1 MLLNISPNKWFSIT
15 GIALLCFLAGIPGDK
30 LSAAG
35 DTDSLKQ
42 LIAGKNDDSEKSEL
56 LLNLSSY
63 YYSRNI
69 HDSAEYFCLQA
80 LAIANDINDKTGII
94 DSYYRLGLIYNRR
107 GDFVM
112 ASERALKSLNLAKP
126 LNDSLR
132 LTRINYLYGMASYN
146 QGKNDSALYYYRES
160 YLMAS
165 QMGDIQRLIAIYN
178 GTGNIYQSISVYD
191 SAAYY
196 YLKAIRLCEEYNYHQ
211 FLGMMY
217 NNLGKTLT
225 LLGEYDESLRYL
237 KRSLEINRKSN
248 FTKDIAL
255 NLTNIGI
262 VYYNML
268 EDDSA
273 RSYYDQ
279 AMELLKTAQ
288 LPQELANLYVNYGVL
303 HLKKNEND
311 KALVNFRK
319 ALDYYYSWNYSDGIA
334 IGLMN
339 IGRAYSN
346 LGKYQQAYAVM
357 DSALDVSR
365 ESGSLVN
372 QRDIYYHLSQNAYKA
387 RNYKKA
393 YEYYIL
399 RTNLK
404 DSIYTL
410 ESTRLINDLK
420 LAYEREQ
427 DQTQI
432 LSLKNLNLEMALDL
446 QRQKS
451 QLNATLFTGIVI
463 VVLALFLLLYFRQLS
478 RKNKIIT
485 KQKIQQLEEE
495 KKLLA
500 ARLLVEGQEEERK
513 RIARELHDGLGVL
526 LSATKMQFTTIKN
539 RSPENKPLIER
550 ATQLLE
556 QASSDVRKISHN
568 MMPGLLT
575 KLGLYEAA
583 ADLIERINETENINA
598 RFRISGDKSRL
609 PENKEI
615 MLYRI
620 VQELVNNTL
629 KHARAGKIELTIETS
644 PGTLLMH
651 YMDNGVGFEVQKHLD
666 SETGSFGLKSLQSRV
681 GFLNGQMDIESEPGK
696 GVKYRIRVP
705 L

>member
-1 MLLNISPNKWFSIT
+1 MILHILINKRFSIT
-15 GIALLCFLAGIPGDK
+15 GIALFSLLAGITGNN
-30 LSAAG
+30 LSSSGEA
-35 DTDSLKQ
+35 DSLKK
-42 LIAGKNDDSEKSEL
+42 LVTGKNNDSEKSEL

-69 HDSAEYFCLQA
+69 LDSAEYFCLQA
-80 LAIANDINDKTGII
+80 SAVSNDINDKTGII

-132 LTRINYLYGMASYN
+132 LTRINYLYGMALSN
-146 QGKNDSALYYYRES
+146 QGKNDSALFYYRES
-160 YLMAS
+160 YLMAK
-165 QMGDIQRLIAIYN
+165 QMGDIQRLIALYN
-178 GTGNIYQSISVYD
+178 GTGNIYQGISVYD
-191 SAAYY
+191 SAAFY

-217 NNLGKTLT
+217 NNLGKTLN

-237 KRSLEINRKSN
+237 KKSLEINRKSN

-255 NLTNIGI
+255 SLTNIGI

-288 LPQELANLYVNYGVL
+288 LPHELANLYVNYGVL

-357 DSALDVSR
+357 DSALEVSR
-365 ESGSLVN
+365 ESRSLVN
-372 QRDIYYHLSQNAYKA
+372 QQDIYYHLSENAYKA
-387 RNYKKA
+387 GNYKTA

-399 RTNLK
+399 QTDLK

-451 QLNATLFTGIVI
+451 QLNAALFTGIGI
-463 VVLALFLLLYFRQLS
+463 IVLALFLLLYFRQLS
-478 RKNKIIT
+478 RKDKIIA

-526 LSATKMQFTTIKN
+526 LSATKLQFTSIKDK
-539 RSPENKPLIER
+539 SPENKPLIEK

-556 QASSDVRKISHN
+556 QASNDVRKISHN

-575 KLGLYEAA
+575 KLGLYEAT

-598 RFRISGDKSRL
+598 RFQISGKKSRL

-644 PGTLLMH
+644 PDTLRLH
-651 YMDNGVGFEVQKHLD
+651 YMDDGVGFDVQKLLD
-666 SETGSFGLKSLQSRV
+666 AETGSFGLKSLQSRAGYPV
-681 GFLNGQMDIESEPGK
+681 ANSAQPDHCRASPAN
-696 GVKYRIRVP
+696 Y
-705 L
+705 